1 MLQRVNDRLEALSD
15 GAFLALALAL
25 WLLTAIVLINT
36 LPLLPVDETRYAT
49 VAWEMRQS
57 GNWLLP
63 TLNGEP
69 YSHKPP
75 LLFWLVNMAWLIG
88 GAEVEVARVV
98 PILTSIAVLSATY
111 VLACNLYPDRRSA
124 PAIAVMLTLGP
135 AFLVYGALV
144 MFDQLLTLCV
154 LLGLLTLW
162 RVALSPSW
170 WRWSQFGVALG
181 LGLLAK
187 GPVILVHL
195 LPPAMMVYFWAPHAA
210 VPMRRWF
217 AGVGFAVLIGAGI
230 ILAWAIPA
238 ALTGGPEFSRMIFWE
253 QSAGRMVKAFDHRH
267 PPWFYIPVLL
277 VFLLPILFWSVVWRG
292 LEAARQ
298 RPVPS
303 SVRFLLS
310 WIVPSIA
317 AFVVISGKQPHY
329 LLPHVPG
336 FALIAAWL
344 AQSAHGELRDRKWA
358 AAPFVVAFLVLIAG
372 PMLLRMGGFDTPTKF
387 VSDGIAQISPGPS
400 AVAGLLALAAFFLAR
415 TTKVQAMAIAV
426 ASSLLIAV
434 VALQADRHVFRFYDL
449 ERLADAL
456 QPYRAGPIAHVG
468 DYEGEIGFLARLD
481 KPVDVIRPPEIKA
494 WRETHPSGVLVRRQR
509 APIAVDGPVLIF
521 AMPFRTRDQYV
532 VMGGAGLRGEVESG
546 AASPKAALIMR

>member
-1 MLQRVNDRLEALSD
+1 MFQRLNDRLEALSD
-15 GAFLALALAL
+15 RAFLALALAL
-25 WLLTAIVLINT
+25 WFLTAIVLINS

-49 VAWEMRQS
+49 VAWEMRES

-88 GAEVEVARVV
+88 GTEVEVARIV
-98 PILTSIAVLSATY
+98 PILISIAVLSATY
-111 VLACNLYPDRRSA
+111 VLAYYLFPDRSSA

-162 RVALSPSW
+162 RVALAPSW
-170 WRWSQFGVALG
+170 WRWGLFGVALG

-187 GPVILVHL
+187 GPVILLHL
-195 LPPAMMVYFWAPHAA
+195 LPPAMLVYFWAPHAA
-210 VPMRRWF
+210 VPMGRWF
-217 AGVGFAVLIGAGI
+217 AGIGFAVLIGAGI

-277 VFLLPILFWSVVWRG
+277 VFLLPILFWPVVWRG
-292 LEAARQ
+292 VEVAKQ

-344 AQSAHGELRDRKWA
+344 AQSAHGELQDQKWA

-372 PMLLRMGGFDTPTKF
+372 PMLLRIGHFDTPTKF
-387 VSDGIAQISPGPS
+387 VSDGIAQILPGPS
-400 AVAGLLALAAFFLAR
+400 AVAGLLALAAFF
-415 TTKVQAMAIAV
+415 
-426 ASSLLIAV
+426 
-434 VALQADRHVFRFYDL
+434 
-449 ERLADAL
+449 
-456 QPYRAGPIAHVG
+456 
-468 DYEGEIGFLARLD
+468 
-481 KPVDVIRPPEIKA
+481 
-494 WRETHPSGVLVRRQR
+494 
-509 APIAVDGPVLIF
+509 
-521 AMPFRTRDQYV
+521 
-532 VMGGAGLRGEVESG
+532 
-546 AASPKAALIMR
+546 